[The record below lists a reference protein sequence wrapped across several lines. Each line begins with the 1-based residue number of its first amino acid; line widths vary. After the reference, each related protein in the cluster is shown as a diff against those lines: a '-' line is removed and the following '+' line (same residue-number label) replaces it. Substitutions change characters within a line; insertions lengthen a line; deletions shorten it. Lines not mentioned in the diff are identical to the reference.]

1 MLSQTIA
8 CYVDKSK
15 QKNPKI
21 SLALE
26 DHWRGSDKAKEI
38 KIT

>member
-1 MLSQTIA
+1 MLFQTIA
-8 CYVDKSK
+8 CYVYESEP
-15 QKNPKI
+15 KNPKN

-26 DHWRGSDKAKEI
+26 DHWRGSDKAQEI